1 MVLLQVS
8 AIIGAPK
15 MTMSASNFDIQLL
28 LASNFN
34 ISAVYGSIGLYFG
47 YDALMGLCYN
57 ISRAHGP
64 ISRFWAPKT
73 TKCPFCM
80 QIFLNIASKFLSM
93 LFRDQFCCALN
104 MMLLCVSA
112 IIALELMALSL
123 GLGALGDL
131 KIFPCLLN
139 VLCLWFFWCLLYKR
153 G

>member
-1 MVLLQVS
+1 
-8 AIIGAPK
+8 
-15 MTMSASNFDIQLL
+15 
-28 LASNFN
+28 
-34 ISAVYGSIGLYFG
+34 
-47 YDALMGLCYN
+47 MGLCYN

-112 IIALELMALSL
+112 IIALELMALLLS
-123 GLGALGDL
+123 LGALAP
-131 KIFPCLLN
+131 KITPCHLN
-139 VLCLWFFWCLLYKR
+139 VLTSLIVASLFHIFAVYGSIGLCFGYDSSVGSCYHISRAHGPISRFGVYR
-153 G
+153 GP